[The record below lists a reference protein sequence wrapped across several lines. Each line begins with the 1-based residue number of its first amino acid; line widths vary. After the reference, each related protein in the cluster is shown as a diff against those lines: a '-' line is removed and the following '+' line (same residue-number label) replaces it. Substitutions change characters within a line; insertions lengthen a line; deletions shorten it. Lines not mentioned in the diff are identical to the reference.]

1 MRLSIWWLDTP
12 PTGFTGSGTMLNHC
26 LQYGTPL
33 SDAQHAV
40 ANDLHACCGS
50 ARPQV
55 RGVPEDGCHPTII
68 RNMNVSDS
76 CAWPA
81 SINAR
86 AAVSRYRT
94 GLSSTCNA
102 TTEIRERFWIN
113 RSGHIVA
120 REMSPGFLSVGAGG
134 SGQEDRFDSSR

>member
-1 MRLSIWWLDTP
+1 MPSDDNPKYERVGFLRL
-12 PTGFTGSGTMLNHC
+12 
-26 LQYGTPL
+26 
-33 SDAQHAV
+33 A
-40 ANDLHACCGS
+40 
-50 ARPQV
+50 
-55 RGVPEDGCHPTII
+55 GVDQ
-68 RNMNVSDS
+68 
-76 CAWPA
+76 CAGRRLALPD
-81 SINAR
+81 
-86 AAVSRYRT
+86 YRT